1 MTDTPTMHAP
11 TALPEFPMAR
21 ATGCPFNPPS
31 ELRALQAASPLSKVR
46 IWDGTTHWLVAGHA
60 AQQAL
65 LSDPRISADERRAG
79 FPHQNLSMAESVEH
93 RPLTIFNSD
102 APDHS
107 RFRRLMTSPF
117 TVKKVEALRPAIQ
130 QITDDLIDAMLAGP
144 NPTDLVKALA
154 LPLPSLMICE
164 LLGVPYDDHPFFH
177 RHATVSVDRNA
188 TPEENMRSSTEIM
201 EYLAELITDRLTS
214 PGTGWVSDIAQR
226 VDAGELTVRE
236 AAQMGV
242 VLLIAGHETSA
253 NMIALGTLAL
263 LRNPD
268 QLAVFRDTDD
278 PEIIADGVEEMLRH
292 LSIAQHGLRRIAL
305 ADIEIDGQVIRAGEG
320 IIVALP
326 AANWDPDVFGEPER
340 LDLHRQARQHH
351 AFGFGIHQCVGQQLA
366 RVELQ
371 VVYGTLYRRI
381 PTLQLATTIDHIEFK
396 EEYFAYGV
404 HELPVTW

>member
-1 MTDTPTMHAP
+1 MHAP